1 MFVTCGIWC
10 LADVSSV
17 SPSSEQTVW
26 HIPQA
31 TYHTISYHIN
41 LVDQTHVLES
51 MSVNIKIRGR
61 VVRSV
66 VNFFTFCLNKPYG
79 KLFSK
84 NALKVS
90 AALWFCQNRG
100 KFEIRHS
107 RCRGNRYLTEIG
119 AFSLRSYRKTRSNL
133 HICFGHIIN
142 HLSTF
147 LKLDI
152 VSTNM

>member
-1 MFVTCGIWC
+1 MRNELTLTSHYILSYIYNTFIVRHKATFLC
-10 LADVSSV
+10 LV
-17 SPSSEQTVW
+17 
-26 HIPQA
+26 
-31 TYHTISYHIN
+31 
-41 LVDQTHVLES
+41 VD
-51 MSVNIKIRGR
+51 
-61 VVRSV
+61 
-66 VNFFTFCLNKPYG
+66 FFILCLNKPYG

-84 NALKVS
+84 NTLKGS

-107 RCRGNRYLTEIG
+107 RCRPRSWPPFLAEVDAI
-119 AFSLRSYRKTRSNL
+119 SLRSYRKTRSNL

-152 VSTNM
+152 VSKKLVT

>member
-1 MFVTCGIWC
+1 
-10 LADVSSV
+10 
-17 SPSSEQTVW
+17 
-26 HIPQA
+26 
-31 TYHTISYHIN
+31 
-41 LVDQTHVLES
+41 

-61 VVRSV
+61 VVRCSI
-66 VNFFTFCLNKPYG
+66 FFIFCLNKPYG

-84 NALKVS
+84 NALKGL

-107 RCRGNRYLTEIG
+107 RCRPKSWARYLTVID

-147 LKLDI
+147 LKLNI
-152 VSTNM
+152 VSKTWLVECTPVRVIQNSVEFKVFSTHT

>member
-1 MFVTCGIWC
+1 
-10 LADVSSV
+10 
-17 SPSSEQTVW
+17 
-26 HIPQA
+26 
-31 TYHTISYHIN
+31 
-41 LVDQTHVLES
+41 

-61 VVRSV
+61 IVRSV

-107 RCRGNRYLTEIG
+107 RAVDRGRGNRYLTEIG
-119 AFSLRSYRKTRSNL
+119 AFSLCSYRKTKSNL